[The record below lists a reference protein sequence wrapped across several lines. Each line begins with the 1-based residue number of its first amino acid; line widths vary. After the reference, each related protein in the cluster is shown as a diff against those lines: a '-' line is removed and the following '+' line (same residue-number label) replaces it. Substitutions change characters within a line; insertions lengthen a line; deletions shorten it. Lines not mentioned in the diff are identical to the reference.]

1 MAVPGETDERMAAL
15 VPLTSVSIASCS
27 NFWPEPGMVRRRP
40 VGPALTSPIACHVL
54 VEGST
59 WPVRESAF

>member
-27 NFWPEPGMVRRRP
+27 NFWPEPGMVRR
-40 VGPALTSPIACHVL
+40 
-54 VEGST
+54 
-59 WPVRESAF
+59 